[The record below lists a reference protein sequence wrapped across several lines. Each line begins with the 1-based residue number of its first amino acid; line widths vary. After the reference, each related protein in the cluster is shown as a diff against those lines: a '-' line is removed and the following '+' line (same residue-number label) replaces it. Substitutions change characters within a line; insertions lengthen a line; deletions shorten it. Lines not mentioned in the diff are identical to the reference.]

1 MPRNNR
7 ADEIRSDEVQE
18 ILSNIPHWLIRWGI
32 TVVFSL
38 VILLLFLSWFIKY
51 PDTISGKVILTT
63 EKPVIRLVAKQSGI
77 IQKLNYPDNSTIN
90 RGNNILTI
98 SSQLS
103 QEGKDFLVTYTSDIR
118 RALEAEEYTSLRS
131 DMCPFQIGE
140 IYLDFTELRR
150 KIMQLK
156 NLTSVQFAQRK
167 TADISNQISHY
178 KDLITATKRQLS
190 IAENQEKIESEQL
203 KTDLELYNSGAL
215 SRKDYETS
223 EKNFLSIKSIT
234 ENHRKT
240 LIVYDITIAELNSEI
255 NSIQLE
261 FETEHQQLIQE
272 ITILN
277 RQIQEALNTWKSN
290 YVLSS
295 PISGTIVYINNV
307 DENRYVKPQEELIAV
322 IPENEMIIGQIK
334 IPSAGMGKIQ
344 IGQTVKLKLDKY
356 PSDQFGS
363 IEAKVTAIDL
373 LPNEDVYD
381 VSIELTNGLISNR
394 GEKLAFS
401 PEMTGTA
408 EIITEDLRVIDR
420 ILNTFRQ

>member
-7 ADEIRSDEVQE
+7 AEEIRSDEVQE
-18 ILSNIPHWLIRWGI
+18 ILSSIPHWLIRWGI
-32 TVVFSL
+32 TVVFGL
-38 VILLLFLSWFIKY
+38 VVLLLFLSWFIKY
-51 PDTISGKVILTT
+51 PDTINGKVTLTT
-63 EKPVIRLVAKQSGI
+63 EKPVIRLVAKQPGI
-77 IQKLNYPDNSTIN
+77 IQDLKYSDNSVIN
-90 RGNNILTI
+90 QGDNILTI

-103 QEGKDFLVTYTSDIR
+103 QEGKDFLVTFTKDIN
-118 RALEAEEYTSLRS
+118 RALDAEDYSALRS
-131 DMCPFQIGE
+131 DMCPYPIGE
-140 IYLDFTELRR
+140 IHLDFNELRR
-150 KIMQLK
+150 KLMELK
-156 NLTSVQFAQRK
+156 NLTSVQYAQRK
-167 TADISNQISHY
+167 GTDISKQITHY
-178 KDLITATKRQLS
+178 KDLITATKRQLD

-203 KTDLELYNSGAL
+203 KTDLELYNNGAI
-215 SRKDYETS
+215 SRKEYEAS
-223 EKNFLSIKSIT
+223 EKNFLSVKSIT

-240 LIVYDITIAELNSEI
+240 LILYDITIAELSSEI
-255 NSIQLE
+255 NSLQLE

-290 YVLSS
+290 YVLSA
-295 PISGTIVYINNV
+295 PISGTIVYINNI
-307 DENRYVKPQEELIAV
+307 DENRFVKSQEELIAI
-322 IPENEMIIGQIK
+322 IPQNEIIIGQIK

-344 IGQTVKLKLDKY
+344 IGQSVKLKLDKY

-363 IEAKVTAIDL
+363 IEGKVTAIDL

-381 VSIELTNGLISNR
+381 VSIELTNGLTSNR

-420 ILNTFRQ
+420 ILNTFRR